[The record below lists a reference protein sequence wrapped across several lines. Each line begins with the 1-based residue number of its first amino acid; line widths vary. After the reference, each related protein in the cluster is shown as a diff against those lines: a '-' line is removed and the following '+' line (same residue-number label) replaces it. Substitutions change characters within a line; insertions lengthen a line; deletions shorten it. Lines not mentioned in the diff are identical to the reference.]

1 MMLPA
6 ILAGLATGM
15 VLGLFGSGGSIIALP
30 ALLYLLHVEP
40 KSAIAMSLGVV
51 AVTATITALH
61 NWRKGLVDVRIA
73 AVFGLFGVAGT
84 FAGARLGLLTP
95 VTIQL
100 GLFALVMYAAA
111 WRMLKPVKLAAP
123 AAGGVVIAGGG
134 TAALA
139 YCGETCAPKKC
150 AGPSQALLGP
160 SGGTERSEVSGET
173 GNRAGPSQALLG
185 PSGGTERSEV
195 SGEANLGHI
204 ALHGIGVGVLT
215 GLVGVGGGFLIVP
228 ALVLLS
234 GIPMKTAVGT
244 SLAIVAAK
252 SYAGFA
258 GYMGGVPVDYAVM
271 GGFTVVTVIGSF
283 LGAHFSDRLSQ
294 AMLKKAFAWF
304 LVVVATY
311 ILFKSVL

>member
-1 MMLPA
+1 MDILA

-15 VLGLFGSGGSIIALP
+15 VLGMFGSGGSIIALP

-51 AVTATITALH
+51 AVTATVSGLD
-61 NWRKGLVDVRIA
+61 NWRRGLVDVRVA
-73 AVFGLFGVAGT
+73 LVFGLFGVAGT

-95 VTIQL
+95 VMIQL

-111 WRMLKPVKLAAP
+111 WRMLKPAKVTVSSSGIVA
-123 AAGGVVIAGGG
+123 VGGG
-134 TAALA
+134 AVAL
-139 YCGETCAPKKC
+139 
-150 AGPSQALLGP
+150 
-160 SGGTERSEVSGET
+160 GGCRDFFS
-173 GNRAGPSQALLG
+173 PCM
-185 PSGGTERSEV
+185 
-195 SGEANLGHI
+195 GHI

-252 SYAGFA
+252 SYAGFI
-258 GYMGGVPVDYAVM
+258 GYMGGVSIDWSVM
-271 GGFTVVTVIGSF
+271 ASFTVVTVVGSF
-283 LGAHFSDRLSQ
+283 IGARFSNRISQ
-294 AMLKKAFAWF
+294 NLLKKAFAWF

-311 ILFKSVL
+311 ILFKSVIGA

>member
-1 MMLPA
+1 MDILA

-51 AVTATITALH
+51 AVTATVSGLD
-61 NWRKGLVDVRIA
+61 NWRRGLVDVRVA
-73 AVFGLFGVAGT
+73 LVFGLFGVAGT

-95 VTIQL
+95 VVVQL

-111 WRMLKPVKLAAP
+111 WRMLKPAKVVAP
-123 AAGGVVIAGGG
+123 VSGIVAVGGG
-134 TAALA
+134 AAAL
-139 YCGETCAPKKC
+139 
-150 AGPSQALLGP
+150 
-160 SGGTERSEVSGET
+160 GGCRDFFS
-173 GNRAGPSQALLG
+173 PCM
-185 PSGGTERSEV
+185 
-195 SGEANLGHI
+195 GHI

-244 SLAIVAAK
+244 SLVIVAAK
-252 SYAGFA
+252 SYAGFI
-258 GYMGGVPVDYAVM
+258 GYMGGVPIDWSVM
-271 GGFTVVTVIGSF
+271 ASFTVVTVVGSF
-283 LGAHFSDRLSQ
+283 IGARFSNRISQ
-294 AMLKKAFAWF
+294 DMLKKTFAWF

>member
-1 MMLPA
+1 VIVDTLA
-6 ILAGLATGM
+6 TLAGLATGM

-30 ALLYLLHVEP
+30 ALMYLLHIEP

-51 AVTATITALH
+51 AVTATVSGLD
-61 NWRKGLVDVRIA
+61 NWRRGLVDVRVA
-73 AVFGLFGVAGT
+73 LVFGLFGVAGT

-95 VTIQL
+95 VAVQL

-111 WRMLKPVKLAAP
+111 WRMLRPIRVAAP
-123 AAGGVVIAGGG
+123 AGGVVAVGGG
-134 TAALA
+134 TAALGG
-139 YCGETCAPKKC
+139 C
-150 AGPSQALLGP
+150 QAF
-160 SGGTERSEVSGET
+160 VS
-173 GNRAGPSQALLG
+173 PCM
-185 PSGGTERSEV
+185 
-195 SGEANLGHI
+195 GHI
-204 ALHGIGVGVLT
+204 VLHGIGVGVLT

-258 GYMGGVPVDYAVM
+258 GYMGGVAVDWAVM
-271 GGFTVVTVIGSF
+271 ASFTAVTVLGGFIG
-283 LGAHFSDRLSQ
+283 ARFSARISQ

>member
-1 MMLPA
+1 MSFST

-30 ALLYLLHVEP
+30 ALIYLLHVDP

-51 AVTATITALH
+51 AVTATISALEH
-61 NWRKGLVDVRIA
+61 WRRGNVDLRVSL
-73 AVFGLFGVAGT
+73 VFGLFGVMGT
-84 FAGARLGLLTP
+84 FAGARLGIITP
-95 VTIQL
+95 VVVQL

-111 WRMLKPVKLAAP
+111 WRMLKPAQIPLAAP
-123 AAGGVVIAGGG
+123 ATDGGLLVGADG
-134 TAALA
+134 TAVLA
-139 YCGETCAPKKC
+139 CQHFSDPCM
-150 AGPSQALLGP
+150 
-160 SGGTERSEVSGET
+160 R
-173 GNRAGPSQALLG
+173 
-185 PSGGTERSEV
+185 
-195 SGEANLGHI
+195 HI

-234 GIPMKTAVGT
+234 RVPMKLAVGT

-258 GYMGGVPVDYAVM
+258 GYMGSVPVDWAVM
-271 GGFTVVTVIGSF
+271 GGFTAVTVVGSF
-283 LGAHFSDRLSQ
+283 IGIHFSTRFSQ
-294 AMLKKAFAWF
+294 ALLKKAFAWF

-311 ILFKSVL
+311 ILFKSVLGV

>member
-1 MMLPA
+1 MELSA

-30 ALLYLLHVEP
+30 ALMYLLHVEP

-51 AVTATITALH
+51 AVTATVTALH
-61 NWRKGLVDVRIA
+61 NWRKGLVDLRVA
-73 AVFGLFGVAGT
+73 LVFGLFGVAGT

-123 AAGGVVIAGGG
+123 AVTSEVVGSGGG
-134 TAALA
+134 TAALTDCHA
-139 YCGETCAPKKC
+139 ACAPH
-150 AGPSQALLGP
+150 
-160 SGGTERSEVSGET
+160 
-173 GNRAGPSQALLG
+173 
-185 PSGGTERSEV
+185 
-195 SGEANLGHI
+195 LGHI

-234 GIPMKTAVGT
+234 GIPIKTAVGT

-252 SYAGFA
+252 SYAGFI
-258 GYMGGVPVDYAVM
+258 GYMGGVPVDWAVM
-271 GGFTVVTVIGSF
+271 ASFTAVTVAGSF
-283 LGAHFSDRLSQ
+283 LGGHFAGRISQ
-294 AMLKKAFAWF
+294 ATLKKAFAWF

-311 ILFKSVL
+311 ILFKSVIGG